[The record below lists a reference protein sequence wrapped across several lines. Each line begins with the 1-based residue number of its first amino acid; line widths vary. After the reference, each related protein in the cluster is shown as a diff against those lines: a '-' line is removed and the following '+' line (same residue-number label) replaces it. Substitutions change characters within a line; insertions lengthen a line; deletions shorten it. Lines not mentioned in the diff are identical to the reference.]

1 MADPLSVTA
10 SVAGIVSLG
19 LTVCQGLLSYY
30 GPYKTCYED
39 VKHTVEIVETL
50 NGTLQGLNGLLAKA
64 SVFQHPSVAQQA
76 TCAADLIK
84 RCQEHI
90 HKLTAMLAKF
100 RKTSSNGKLT
110 GFRSQVNRMLYPFQK
125 ETVVSVKESLTSLQR
140 NLGSALQG
148 LQLALEVVGQNQM
161 DVVLSYT
168 ASTASD
174 TNQVVTMIQGLGDTH
189 TGMDSKID
197 MLAARIDCLEDILRN
212 GAQPL
217 PSPSLLRSAL
227 DTQRE
232 INEDLPKFITDGRQ
246 LFGCTCPNGS
256 PNRLYGR
263 TPGPSVS
270 PHRPLCPVNA
280 KSMKLTT
287 TYTRAVL
294 CTTLL
299 NYSVKLSF
307 TVTSGAGGF
316 SISPKLEFHAIVTED
331 SPSFT
336 FIRHLIF
343 CCFRQSLG
351 VEAPVAY
358 SQTLAQMFQDGAA
371 SPSDTLANGMTLLHM
386 LASLYPMVPS
396 KEQANWHALIKYLRQ
411 AGCSPTRVDSSGET
425 PLDMLVIASREL
437 PSVISEPLLIEVGR
451 EILDAG
457 GHITRSAFP
466 FENRLQS
473 RPPRHIIGIDRSIY
487 ILQQLYKAAD
497 CTGSDFPEE
506 AVPLMTRST
515 AELRSLVHQGVDMK
529 DWILWYTDWPEG
541 LLILLQ
547 AGYKAHENVI
557 YGALDFD
564 CEASVRIL
572 LETGNIHVGPL
583 QLWAAASNPNPRI
596 GDLVIQAL
604 VDRRKHLQFLA
615 ETHLSVDELSE
626 WLLRP
631 DALIDFQAFYIAG
644 ALQKKGINISG
655 VWEPHPWSVY
665 CVSGY
670 DISIADRLW
679 NAGFRDVEPPSFFHR
694 NLLTMGCWNNTDH
707 FRSILE
713 EARWL
718 IRKGAEPY
726 RLCEG
731 TPALHFVAFAVGN
744 TLPRFRN
751 EGWVEHLT
759 QLPIELKG
767 LLRQILLDNTCDA
780 CCCACSTGG
789 CRGLSIVLRGLLGS
803 FSHFTTTT
811 YLRYG
816 RQIAAIVTWLAGTF
830 ETVPRYFGRLA
841 EDTLRSLTF
850 NCIGITHTCSHPW
863 DCTNISSE
871 ISEIHHEE
879 RYLLEDFESL
889 MHEILRAYKGYTTEF
904 PEFLTGYWLRR
915 MEEYHSCRV
924 TPSEEEIK
932 SLRECG
938 VVLHEPTPP
947 TEIHSPYESD
957 SSSGTGALMDETM
970 LE

>member
-19 LTVCQGLLSYY
+19 LTVCQGLFSYY
-30 GPYKTCYED
+30 GPYKSRYED

-50 NGTLQGLNGLLAKA
+50 NGTLLGLNGLLAKA

-76 TCAADLIK
+76 TCAADLMK

-90 HKLTAMLAKF
+90 HKLEAMLAKF

-110 GFRSQVNRMLYPFQK
+110 RFKNQVNRMLYPFQK
-125 ETVVSVKESLTSLQR
+125 ETMMSVKESLTSLQR
-140 NLGSALQG
+140 NLGSALQN
-148 LQLALEVVGQNQM
+148 LQLSLKVVGQNQM

-168 ASTASD
+168 ESTASD

-189 TGMDSKID
+189 TGMDI
-197 MLAARIDCLEDILRN
+197 
-212 GAQPL
+212 
-217 PSPSLLRSAL
+217 
-227 DTQRE
+227 
-232 INEDLPKFITDGRQ
+232 
-246 LFGCTCPNGS
+246 
-256 PNRLYGR
+256 
-263 TPGPSVS
+263 
-270 PHRPLCPVNA
+270 
-280 KSMKLTT
+280 
-287 TYTRAVL
+287 
-294 CTTLL
+294 
-299 NYSVKLSF
+299 
-307 TVTSGAGGF
+307 TSGAGGF

-336 FIRHLIF
+336 FIRHLILS
-343 CCFRQSLG
+343 CFGQSLG
-351 VEAPVAY
+351 MEAPVADSQTLAQYLDMEASVAY
-358 SQTLAQMFQDGAA
+358 SQTLAQMVQDGAA
-371 SPSDTLANGMTLLHM
+371 SPSDTLANGMTLLH
-386 LASLYPMVPS
+386 
-396 KEQANWHALIKYLRQ
+396 

-425 PLDMLVIASREL
+425 PLDMLVIASREIS
-437 PSVISEPLLIEVGR
+437 SVISEPALIEVGR

-466 FENRLQS
+466 FEHRLQS
-473 RPPRHIIGIDRSIY
+473 RAPRHIIGIDRSIY
-487 ILQQLYKAAD
+487 ILQQLHKAAN

-529 DWILWYTDWPEG
+529 DWILWYMDWPEG

-547 AGYKAHENVI
+547 AGYTAHENAL

-644 ALQKKGINISG
+644 VLQKKGINISG
-655 VWEPHPWSVY
+655 VWEPHP
-665 CVSGY
+665 C
-670 DISIADRLW
+670 
-679 NAGFRDVEPPSFFHR
+679 H
-694 NLLTMGCWNNTDH
+694 
-707 FRSILE
+707 
-713 EARWL
+713 
-718 IRKGAEPY
+718 
-726 RLCEG
+726 
-731 TPALHFVAFAVGN
+731 
-744 TLPRFRN
+744 PR
-751 EGWVEHLT
+751 
-759 QLPIELKG
+759 
-767 LLRQILLDNTCDA
+767 
-780 CCCACSTGG
+780 
-789 CRGLSIVLRGLLGS
+789 
-803 FSHFTTTT
+803 
-811 YLRYG
+811 
-816 RQIAAIVTWLAGTF
+816 
-830 ETVPRYFGRLA
+830 
-841 EDTLRSLTF
+841 
-850 NCIGITHTCSHPW
+850 

-871 ISEIHHEE
+871 ISEIRHEE

-904 PEFLTGYWLRR
+904 PELLTGYWLRR

-924 TPSEEEIK
+924 TPSEEVIK

-957 SSSGTGALMDETM
+957 SSSCTGALMDETM
-970 LE
+970 LERY